1 VFLFPYRAQI
11 KLHKVPTVTIT
22 VAVVC
27 LLIYFFQYR
36 NEARVEAHAKSVC
49 AQLAATDEGGAEGLA
64 IRWSRWRLSCEQ
76 AVLHIYFDSDPA
88 KHLAWH
94 ADDMTRNGDAA
105 GAERLHILYRA
116 FAERAPAL
124 LTARLW
130 HDRSRFDPIGM
141 ITSSF
146 AHGSWEHVIF
156 NLIFFFAFAAA
167 VELLLGPVLFL
178 GVILLLSLGI
188 GVFDHIISH
197 WEGDPMPSLGLS
209 GVVMGMLALFTY
221 FLPRARIRFFFWFM
235 LSVGTLGIPAWIA
248 AVWYVGWDLY
258 DQLSGAG
265 GYINFVAHLAGAA
278 FGLAIGVLF
287 FRGKRH
293 WTKELVLESSSPD
306 LTQEEGWLTKL
317 NAIMVAP
324 AVAGFAFLAGVFLIL
339 VVITLVRHFWVAML
353 LAAPAIVAG
362 YHIYQSRRAD
372 GPQRKRYEEGMAA
385 IDRQEFTQALKLLE
399 PLAQK
404 NDTRALFAVAS
415 LHASGRGVVR
425 DEAKAADLYRR
436 AAERGHAQALYA
448 LAAIHADGRGVPR
461 DVTKAIECYEKA
473 AAAGVPDAANSLGY
487 LYENGVGIPADREK
501 AIEWYYRAGV
511 SYQKA
516 KRLDDAQAI
525 IRHLESVAVKFP
537 AVQGAIAKLKALV
550 ATGR

>member
-1 VFLFPYRAQI
+1 MFLFPFRAQI
-11 KLHKVPTVTIT
+11 KLHKVPTVTIA
-22 VAVVC
+22 VAIVC

-36 NEARVEAHAKSVC
+36 NETRVEAHAKNVC
-49 AQLAATDEGGAEGLA
+49 IQLAATSEGATAALTN
-64 IRWSRWRLSCEQ
+64 RWGRLRLPCEQ
-76 AVLHIYFDSDPA
+76 AVLHIYADPDSE

-94 ADDMTRNGDAA
+94 TEEMARSGDAA
-105 GAERLHILYRA
+105 GAERLRVLYSA

-156 NLIFFFAFAAA
+156 NLIFFFAFATA
-167 VELLLGPVLFL
+167 VELILGPVLFL
-178 GVILLLSLGI
+178 GSILLLSLGI
-188 GVFDHIISH
+188 GMFDHVITQ
-197 WEGDPMPSLGLS
+197 WEGDLVPSLGLS

-235 LSVGTLGIPAWIA
+235 LSIGTIGIPAWIA

-258 DQLSGAG
+258 YQLSGDG

-278 FGLAIGVLF
+278 FGLAIGVVF
-287 FRGKRH
+287 FRSKRH
-293 WTKELVLESSSPD
+293 WTKDLVLESSSPD

-324 AVAGFAFLAGVFLIL
+324 AVAGFAFLAGVFLVIL
-339 VVITLVRHFWVAML
+339 VANLVRQFWVAML
-353 LAAPAIVAG
+353 LAAPAAVAA
-362 YHIYQSRRAD
+362 YHIYRSRQAD
-372 GPQRKRYEEGMAA
+372 RPQREQYQQGIEA
-385 IDRQEFTQALKLLE
+385 IERHEFAQALKSLE

-404 NDTRALFAVAS
+404 NDTRALFALAN
-415 LHASGRGVVR
+415 LYASGRGVLR
-425 DEAKAADLYRR
+425 DEAKAAELYTR

-448 LAAIHADGRGVPR
+448 LGAIYTDGRGVPR
-461 DVTKAIECYEKA
+461 NVGKAIACYEKA
-473 AAAGVPDAANSLGY
+473 VEAGIPDAANSLGY
-487 LYENGVGIPADREK
+487 LYENGVGVPADREK

-511 SYQKA
+511 GYQKA
-516 KRLDDAQAI
+516 KRFDDAQAV
-525 IRHLESVAVKFP
+525 IRHLESLAAKFP
-537 AVQGAIAKLKALV
+537 AVQGAVTKLKTLV
-550 ATGR
+550 AAGK